1 MILAIDIGN
10 TNLTIGCFDGEQIC
24 FAERLSTDLTRTDLE
39 YAVSIKT
46 ILELYGIKESR
57 IRGGII
63 SSVVPP
69 LTKVIAQAAKKVIHR
84 QIKVVGPGV
93 KTGLNIHMDQPAQVG
108 SDRIV
113 NAVAAI
119 EAYEAP
125 IIVVDL
131 GTATT
136 ISLIDEKKNY
146 AGGMILPGVA
156 TALEALTER
165 TSQLPKISIEQPRK
179 AIGKNTVDCMKS
191 GIIYGSAACI
201 DGMID
206 RIEDEIGQ
214 KASLV
219 ATGGLAGTIIPH
231 CKKEI
236 PIDETL
242 LLKGLQLIYNRN
254 DEKN

>member
-93 KTGLNIHMDQPAQVG
+93 KTGLNIHMDRQCG
-108 SDRIV
+108 CGD
-113 NAVAAI
+113 
-119 EAYEAP
+119 
-125 IIVVDL
+125 
-131 GTATT
+131 
-136 ISLIDEKKNY
+136 
-146 AGGMILPGVA
+146 
-156 TALEALTER
+156 
-165 TSQLPKISIEQPRK
+165 
-179 AIGKNTVDCMKS
+179 
-191 GIIYGSAACI
+191 
-201 DGMID
+201 
-206 RIEDEIGQ
+206 
-214 KASLV
+214 
-219 ATGGLAGTIIPH
+219 
-231 CKKEI
+231 
-236 PIDETL
+236 
-242 LLKGLQLIYNRN
+242 
-254 DEKN
+254 

>member
-10 TNLTIGCFDGEQIC
+10 TNLTIGCFEGEQIY

-46 ILELYGIKESR
+46 ILELYGIKENR

-69 LTKVIAQAAKKVIHR
+69 LTNVIAQAAKKVIHR

-156 TALEALTER
+156 TALEALTEK

-179 AIGKNTVDCMKS
+179 AIGK
-191 GIIYGSAACI
+191 I
-201 DGMID
+201 
-206 RIEDEIGQ
+206 Q
-214 KASLV
+214 
-219 ATGGLAGTIIPH
+219 
-231 CKKEI
+231 
-236 PIDETL
+236 
-242 LLKGLQLIYNRN
+242 
-254 DEKN
+254 

>member
-10 TNLTIGCFDGEQIC
+10 TNLTIGCFEGEQIY

-93 KTGLNIHMDQPAQVG
+93 
-108 SDRIV
+108 
-113 NAVAAI
+113 
-119 EAYEAP
+119 
-125 IIVVDL
+125 
-131 GTATT
+131 
-136 ISLIDEKKNY
+136 
-146 AGGMILPGVA
+146 A
-156 TALEALTER
+156 TALEALTEK